1 MAHDNLN
8 RASDGWV
15 QHAIGGLR
23 TQLDFYAKFMPIL
36 SALELCSLLSI
47 RYAKS
52 VNIVLLP
59 VQGGVGLD
67 DDVLMGVLFQF
78 VDEHGL
84 ASL

>member
-1 MAHDNLN
+1 MAGFNMRSAASEPNL
-8 RASDGWV
+8 
-15 QHAIGGLR
+15 I
-23 TQLDFYAKFMPIL
+23 FMPIL
-36 SALELCSLLSI
+36 PCSGISSFVINQIL
-47 RYAKS
+47 YTKS